1 MRRGRR
7 GKKVGKLNEF
17 NQLRGYQNKIKKMGK
32 MQNQKKNPRIHD
44 QTGDDNTLRTMN
56 GWVEGKRQGVKSKW
70 LEKGEGKDVREL

>member
-32 MQNQKKNPRIHD
+32 MQKQKEKSRIHD

-56 GWVEGKRQGVKSKW
+56 KRLGEMDGLRGKG
-70 LEKGEGKDVREL
+70 RE